1 VRAVQVAGRSHPAR
15 RLAMAPRRIPI
26 DAKLVEGMASVG
38 ATDKEI
44 ANFLGCSVDTLTRR
58 CADILTKSRA
68 DLRVRLR
75 KAQITLALE
84 GNATMLIWLGKQ
96 VLDQSDERS
105 RENAGDPNETAR
117 QVRDAIRAM
126 RDADGLKA
134 A

>member
-1 VRAVQVAGRSHPAR
+1 
-15 RLAMAPRRIPI
+15 MAPRRIPI